1 MTIKYDK
8 MRWNYLGTLKK
19 IVILTWLRAAAAVCV
34 VYVVKMEQNVHL
46 LVACSIAARHLHL
59 EAPPL
64 YDMPSSTLGATRATT
79 PPIMEE

>member
-1 MTIKYDK
+1 
-8 MRWNYLGTLKK
+8 MRWNDLGTLKK
-19 IVILTWLRAAAAVCV
+19 TVILMWLRAAVCV

-46 LVACSIAARHLHL
+46 LVAYSIAARHLHL
-59 EAPPL
+59 GAPPL

>member
-1 MTIKYDK
+1 
-8 MRWNYLGTLKK
+8 MRWNYLGTLKET
-19 IVILTWLRAAAAVCV
+19 VILIWLRAAVCV

-46 LVACSIAARHLHL
+46 LVAYSIAAQHLHF
-59 EAPPL
+59 EAPSL